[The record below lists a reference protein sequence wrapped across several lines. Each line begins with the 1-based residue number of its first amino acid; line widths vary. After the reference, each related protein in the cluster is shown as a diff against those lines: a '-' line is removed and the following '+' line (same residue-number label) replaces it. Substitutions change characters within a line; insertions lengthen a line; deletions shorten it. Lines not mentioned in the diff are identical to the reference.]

1 MASWIL
7 FETTDS
13 VIEVLWDVA
22 LAFFVVRLALLYAG
36 LILLSTWSLLYLL
49 HHLPA
54 SLLQVQ
60 LSHCAPWLANNP
72 HLVTSALTS
81 LSSFS
86 AAWFLVRRYEVPR
99 VWAFRLAVGVTG
111 AVVGLGM
118 EAVVRG
124 FGYEVWGWEKM
135 RESGVMMGGGWKR
148 DVGAMGA
155 VAAMPVLVMGLER
168 CWETGGVA
176 LRDRQRGEVEKR

>member
-1 MASWIL
+1 
-7 FETTDS
+7 
-13 VIEVLWDVA
+13 
-22 LAFFVVRLALLYAG
+22 
-36 LILLSTWSLLYLL
+36 
-49 HHLPA
+49 
-54 SLLQVQ
+54 
-60 LSHCAPWLANNP
+60 
-72 HLVTSALTS
+72 
-81 LSSFS
+81 
-86 AAWFLVRRYEVPR
+86 
-99 VWAFRLAVGVTG
+99 
-111 AVVGLGM
+111 
-118 EAVVRG
+118 VVRG

>member
-1 MASWIL
+1 MANWIL

-36 LILLSTWSLLYLL
+36 LTLLSTWSLLYLV

-54 SLLQVQ
+54 PLQ
-60 LSHCAPWLANNP
+60 LSHCAPSLANNA
-72 HLVTSALTS
+72 HLLTFVLTS
-81 LSSFS
+81 ICSFS
-86 AAWFLVRRYEVPR
+86 AALFLARHYEVPR

-124 FGYEVWGWEKM
+124 MEYEVLDWEKM
-135 RESGVMMGGGWKR
+135 RGLGVMMGGGWKR
-148 DVGAMGA
+148 DVGAMVA

-168 CWETGGVA
+168 WCERAGVV
-176 LRDRQRGEVEKR
+176 LRDRQRGEMEKR